1 MNSRLKK
8 VLVWGIVGALF
19 YFLLS
24 HHIIFIGSNVKLL
37 PKSHLTLEYTI
48 FSTQGKTNESIL
60 GIDDLREDGIG
71 ELLVEM
77 GKMSQEQLDLFLE
90 RYEE

>member
-1 MNSRLKK
+1 MNNRLKK
-8 VLVWGIVGALF
+8 AFVWGIIGAVF

-24 HHIIFIGSNVKLL
+24 HHIVFVGSTPKLL
-37 PKSHLTLEYTI
+37 KKSRLTLEYTF

-60 GIDDLREDGIG
+60 GVDELREDGIG

-77 GKMSQEQLDLFLE
+77 GKMSEAELDRLIE
-90 RYEE
+90 KYEE

>member
-1 MNSRLKK
+1 MKSKLKK
-8 VLVWGIVGALF
+8 ALVWGILGAVF

-24 HHIIFIGSNVKLL
+24 YHIVFIGSSIRLL
-37 PKSHLTLEYTI
+37 KKSHLTLEYTI

-60 GIDDLREDGIG
+60 GVEDLRKDGIG
-71 ELLVEM
+71 HLLVDM
-77 GKMSQEQLDLFLE
+77 GKLSEDELDRLLE